1 MDQAKSLENQI
12 KYIWKNIKGFHIIH
26 YIYTGNE
33 LGLFN
38 LIAKKGDSGI
48 SIEELASLKSL
59 HLPYLTKWCF
69 SGISW
74 DILEEYNGNIKLCD
88 HMEYLLTRP
97 GDPRYLLPYV
107 KSCIDHF
114 GPDMKDHSK
123 YYLSGKKYIFQEH
136 GKKFSDDIGS
146 ITEGLQTL
154 MVNKIIPDVK
164 SLNERLIKGVNF
176 LDFGCGT
183 AKLLIK
189 MAEKYPNS
197 QYFGLDI
204 DPSGIKIGNE
214 NINSNNKN
222 SLITI
227 INSNTD
233 KLPSDES
240 IDIISMVEVLHE
252 IDKTIRLSVLQ
263 NISKLIKKD
272 GYLIILDETMPEKNQ
287 LKEEKYNL
295 SILTQYNEMTWG
307 NEVPTE
313 KEQNELMVKS
323 GFSVPER
330 KIIGGLFTLL
340 ICQKL

>member
-1 MDQAKSLENQI
+1 MDQGKTLEDQI

-38 LIAKKGDSGI
+38 LIAQKGDNGI
-48 SIEELASLKSL
+48 SIEDLASIKSL

-69 SGISW
+69 SGIAW
-74 DILEEYNGNIKLCD
+74 NILEDCNGNIKLCD
-88 HMEYLLTRP
+88 HMEYILTKP

-123 YYLSGKKYIFQEH
+123 YYLSGKKFIFQEH
-136 GKKFSDDIGS
+136 GKEFSNDIGS

-154 MVNKIIPDVK
+154 TVNKIIPDIK
-164 SLNERLIKGVNF
+164 SLDDSLKKGVNL

-204 DPSGIKIGNE
+204 DASGIKIGNE
-214 NINSNNKN
+214 NINSINKN
-222 SLITI
+222 SLISL
-227 INSNTD
+227 INSSTD

-240 IDIISMVEVLHE
+240 IDVVTMVEVLHE
-252 IDKTIRLSVLQ
+252 IDKSIRLSVLQ
-263 NISKLIKKD
+263 NLSKLIKKD
-272 GYLIILDETMPEKNQ
+272 GYLIILDETMPDKHQ

-313 KEQNELMVKS
+313 KEQNELMIKS

-330 KIIGGLFTLL
+330 KKIGGLFTLL
-340 ICQKL
+340 VSKKL